1 VVTSTRKHMRQ
12 RIQALRREKGFTLV
26 ELLVTTTIIGV
37 LAAVVTVGV
46 SGASS
51 AAQTK
56 SNIQLINGV
65 QSGIDTFAAQNP
77 EQTGVP
83 VTGATPTADSTN
95 YFGVS
100 GTAGGVAV
108 TTSDQVVNFTSTAG
122 ANQAFN
128 TNFRLNNSSS
138 TFKCV
143 VSSTTTFTLKACRN

>member
-1 VVTSTRKHMRQ
+1 MVTSKGTHVLQ

-51 AAQTK
+51 TAQTK
-56 SNIQLINGV
+56 SNIQLINSI
-65 QSGIDTFAAQNP
+65 QSGIDTFAAENP
-77 EQTGVP
+77 LSTGVP
-83 VTGATPTADSTN
+83 VTGVTPTADSTN

-108 TTSDQVVNFTSTAG
+108 TASDSFVDFTSTAG
-122 ANQAFN
+122 ANQSFSS
-128 TNFRLNNSSS
+128 NFRLNNSSS